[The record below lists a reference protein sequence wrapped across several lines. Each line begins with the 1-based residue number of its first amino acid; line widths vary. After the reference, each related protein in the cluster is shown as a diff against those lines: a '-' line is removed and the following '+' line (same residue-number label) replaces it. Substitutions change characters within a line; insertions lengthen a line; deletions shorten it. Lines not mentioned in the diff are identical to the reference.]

1 MILHFVNDEKIINR
15 TVEMFEEQFPGDNIF
30 VVANRLHHPFKYV
43 KGIPCVYSRGEFLRR
58 IEDFSAPDRIY
69 IHLLNKRKISLLQKL
84 NLKRLKAD
92 GVKIYWIIWGLDLYN
107 NLLEP
112 AGFKIYD
119 INSLSIAG
127 VRPSVGNFFA
137 FVGRLNRKFS
147 ANIIVR
153 FVQKYVDYIVTD
165 TTENDYDYLVKYYPS
180 LAEKPRKDF
189 FYYPID
195 VVLGADLLKRLQESD
210 NDEGSGGNVCSG
222 SGSCS
227 GGAGNGNGNV
237 GGSGN
242 GNGNGS
248 GNSNVSGNGAG
259 NIIIGNSG
267 SASNNHLYAMNKI
280 AALNLG
286 TRKVYVPL
294 SYSCIKRY
302 KRCVL
307 VGGRKLLGDRFCPL
321 LDFMTLEEY
330 NKLQLSVS
338 VALYGN
344 WRQEAVGNILV
355 FLFIG
360 SKVFLSKHNPVYEWA
375 LAHGLKVFE
384 LEGITQEQLD
394 TPLTAS
400 EKISNREIVQNS
412 FTKERLLKLIKDL

>member
-15 TVEMFEEQFPGDNIF
+15 TVEMFEEQFPGENIF
-30 VVANRLHHPFKYV
+30 VVANRLHHPFKCV
-43 KGIPCVYSRGEFLRR
+43 NGAPCIYSRGEFLRG
-58 IEDFSAPDRIY
+58 IEDFSTPDRIY
-69 IHLLNKRKISLLQKL
+69 IHLLNKRKISLLRSL

-127 VRPSVGNFFA
+127 LHPSVGNFFA

-180 LAEKPRKDF
+180 LACKPRKDF
-189 FYYPID
+189 FYYPLD
-195 VVLGADLLKRLQESD
+195 VVLGEDLHKSLLKFD
-210 NDEGSGGNVCSG
+210 NEVIDNGGVCGGACGGNGSVCNGDS
-222 SGSCS
+222 S
-227 GGAGNGNGNV
+227 AGNGSICNG
-237 GGSGN
+237 G
-242 GNGNGS
+242 
-248 GNSNVSGNGAG
+248 G

-267 SASNNHLYAMNKI
+267 SASNNHLYAMSKI

-286 TRKVYVPL
+286 TRKIYVPL

-302 KRCVL
+302 VRCVL
-307 VGGRKLLGDRFCPL
+307 YGGRKLFGNRFCPL
-321 LDFMTLEEY
+321 LDFMPLREY
-330 NKLQLSVS
+330 NKLQMSIS

-355 FLFIG
+355 FLFMG
-360 SKVFLSKHNPVYEWA
+360 TKVFLSKRNPVYEWA
-375 LAHGLKVFE
+375 LSHGLKVFE

-400 EKISNREIVQNS
+400 EKISNREIVKNS
-412 FTKERLLKLIKDL
+412 FTKERLLKLIRDL

>member
-15 TVEMFEEQFPGDNIF
+15 TVEMFEEQFPGDNVF

-58 IEDFSAPDRIY
+58 IEDFSAPDRIF
-69 IHLLNKRKISLLQKL
+69 IHLLNKRKISLLQRM
-84 NLKRLKAD
+84 NLKRLKAA

-112 AGFKIYD
+112 EGFKIYD
-119 INSLSIAG
+119 IDSLSIAG

-147 ANIIVR
+147 AHMIAR

-180 LAEKPRKDF
+180 LAGKPRKDF
-189 FYYPID
+189 FYYPVD
-195 VVLGADLLKRLQESD
+195 VVLGEDLLKRLQMPD

-222 SGSCS
+222 SGSGS
-227 GGAGNGNGNV
+227 GSGNGGAGNGN
-237 GGSGN
+237 
-242 GNGNGS
+242 
-248 GNSNVSGNGAG
+248 VSGNVSGAG

-267 SASNNHLYAMNKI
+267 SASNNHLYAMRKI
-280 AALNLG
+280 ASLNLG

-321 LDFMTLEEY
+321 LDFMSLEEY
-330 NKLQLSVS
+330 NKLQMSIS

-360 SKVFLSKHNPVYEWA
+360 AKVFLSKRSPVYEWA

-394 TPLTAS
+394 TPMTVS

>member
-1 MILHFVNDEKIINR
+1 
-15 TVEMFEEQFPGDNIF
+15 MFEEQFPGENIF
-30 VVANRLHHPFKYV
+30 VVANRLHHPFKCV
-43 KGIPCVYSRGEFLRR
+43 KGAPFIYSRGEFLRG
-58 IEDFSAPDRIY
+58 IEDFSTPDRIY
-69 IHLLNKRKISLLQKL
+69 IHLLNKRKISLLRSM
-84 NLKRLKAD
+84 NLKRLKAN

-127 VRPSVGNFFA
+127 LHPSVGNFFA

-180 LAEKPRKDF
+180 LAGKPRKDF
-189 FYYPID
+189 FYYPLD
-195 VVLGADLLKRLQESD
+195 VVLGEDLHKSLLKSD
-210 NDEGSGGNVCSG
+210 NEVIDNGGVCGGACGGACGGN
-222 SGSCS
+222 
-227 GGAGNGNGNV
+227 GG
-237 GGSGN
+237 
-242 GNGNGS
+242 
-248 GNSNVSGNGAG
+248 G

-267 SASNNHLYAMNKI
+267 SASNNHLYAMSKI
-280 AALNLG
+280 ADLNLG
-286 TRKVYVPL
+286 ARKIYVPL

-302 KRCVL
+302 VRCVL
-307 VGGRKLLGDRFCPL
+307 YGGRKLFGNRFCPL
-321 LDFMTLEEY
+321 LDFMPLQEY
-330 NKLQLSVS
+330 NKLQMSIS

-355 FLFIG
+355 FLFMG
-360 SKVFLSKHNPVYEWA
+360 TKVFLSRRNPVYEWA
-375 LAHGLKVFE
+375 LFHGLKVFE

-400 EKISNREIVQNS
+400 EKISNREIVKNS
-412 FTKERLLKLIKDL
+412 FTKERLLKLIRDL

>member
-1 MILHFVNDEKIINR
+1 
-15 TVEMFEEQFPGDNIF
+15 MFEEQFPGENIF
-30 VVANRLHHPFKYV
+30 VVANRLHHPFKCV
-43 KGIPCVYSRGEFLRR
+43 KGAPCIYSRGEFLRG
-58 IEDFSAPDRIY
+58 IEDFSTPDRIY
-69 IHLLNKRKISLLQKL
+69 IHLLNKRKISLLRSM
-84 NLKRLKAD
+84 NLKRLKAN

-127 VRPSVGNFFA
+127 LHPSVGNFFA

-180 LAEKPRKDF
+180 LAGKPRKDF
-189 FYYPID
+189 FYYPLD
-195 VVLGADLLKRLQESD
+195 VVLGEDLHKSLLKSD
-210 NDEGSGGNVCSG
+210 NEVIDNGGVCGGACGGACGGN
-222 SGSCS
+222 
-227 GGAGNGNGNV
+227 GG
-237 GGSGN
+237 
-242 GNGNGS
+242 
-248 GNSNVSGNGAG
+248 G

-267 SASNNHLYAMNKI
+267 SASNNHLYAMSKI
-280 AALNLG
+280 ADLNLG
-286 TRKVYVPL
+286 ARKVYVPL

-302 KRCVL
+302 IRCVL
-307 VGGRKLLGDRFCPL
+307 YGGRKLFGNRFCPL
-321 LDFMTLEEY
+321 LDFMPLQEY
-330 NKLQLSVS
+330 NKLQMSIS

-355 FLFIG
+355 FLFMG
-360 SKVFLSKHNPVYEWA
+360 TKVFLSRRNPVYEWA
-375 LAHGLKVFE
+375 LFHGLKVFE

-394 TPLTAS
+394 TPLTDS
-400 EKISNREIVQNS
+400 EKISNREIVKNS
-412 FTKERLLKLIKDL
+412 FTKERLLKLIRDL

>member
-15 TVEMFEEQFPGDNIF
+15 TVEMFEEQFPGENIF

-43 KGIPCVYSRGEFLRR
+43 NGVPCIYSRGEFLRR

-69 IHLLNKRKISLLQKL
+69 IHLLNKRKISLLRSL

-127 VRPSVGNFFA
+127 VRPSIGNFFA
-137 FVGRLNRKFS
+137 LIGRLNRKFS

-165 TTENDYDYLVKYYPS
+165 TTENDYDYLVRYYPS
-180 LAEKPRKDF
+180 LACKPRKDF
-189 FYYPID
+189 FYYPVD
-195 VVLGADLLKRLQESD
+195 VVLGEDLHKSLLRSD
-210 NDEGSGGNVCSG
+210 NEDNS
-222 SGSCS
+222 
-227 GGAGNGNGNV
+227 A
-237 GGSGN
+237 
-242 GNGNGS
+242 GNGS
-248 GNSNVSGNGAG
+248 GADLVGGSSAGNSSVCNGGG

-267 SASNNHLYAMNKI
+267 SASNNHLYAMSKI

-286 TRKVYVPL
+286 ARKVYIPL
-294 SYSCIKRY
+294 SYSCIRRY

-307 VGGRKLLGDRFCPL
+307 EGGRKLLGSRFCPL
-321 LDFMTLEEY
+321 LDFMPLEEY
-330 NKLQLSVS
+330 NKLQLSIS

-355 FLFIG
+355 FLFMG
-360 SKVFLSKHNPVYEWA
+360 TKVFLSRRNPVYEWA

-394 TPLTAS
+394 TPMTVS

>member
-1 MILHFVNDEKIINR
+1 MILHFVNDEKVINR
-15 TVEMFEEQFPGDNIF
+15 TVEMFESVYPGQNIF
-30 VVANRLHHPFKYV
+30 VVSNRMHHPFKYV
-43 KGIPCVYSRGEFLRR
+43 TGRPHVFSRSEFFKNDCFKDVFFRR
-58 IEDFSAPDRIY
+58 GSAASADSAGGADDVIAPQDKII
-69 IHLLNKRKISLLQKL
+69 IHLLNKRKISLLRCMD
-84 NLKRLKAD
+84 LKRLKAC

-119 INSLSIAG
+119 IDSLSIAG

-147 ANIIVR
+147 ANMIVQ
-153 FVQKYVDYIVTD
+153 FVQKYVDYVVTD
-165 TTENDYDYLVKYYPS
+165 TTENDYDYLLKYYPS
-180 LAEKPRKDF
+180 LAGKPRKDF
-189 FYYPID
+189 FYYPVD
-195 VVLGADLLKRLQESD
+195 VVLGEDLLKQLLRSD
-210 NDEGSGGNVCSG
+210 NEEKNDGGVCSG
-222 SGSCS
+222 S
-227 GGAGNGNGNV
+227 
-237 GGSGN
+237 
-242 GNGNGS
+242 
-248 GNSNVSGNGAG
+248 GAG

-267 SASNNHLYAMNKI
+267 SASNNHLYAMSKI
-280 AALNLG
+280 ASLNLG
-286 TRKVYVPL
+286 ARKVYVPL

-307 VGGRKLLGDRFCPL
+307 EGGHKLLGDRFCPL
-321 LDFMTLEEY
+321 LDFMPLEEY
-330 NKLQLSVS
+330 NKLQLSIS
-338 VALYGN
+338 VAIYGN
-344 WRQEAVGNILV
+344 WRQEAAGNILV

-360 SKVFLSKHNPVYEWA
+360 SKVFLSKRNPVYEWA

-412 FTKERLLKLIKDL
+412 FTKERLLQLIKEL